1 MSKLSKF
8 VTKLFAFFATA
19 IKSVNSVYEALNEDM
34 KKLVPVAVNAVQAAK
49 VVVWSNTGESLKN
62 VIIGLC
68 PSTAGD
74 AVIEL
79 AYAWLKDK
87 GLPYLLTG
95 LQVSEAILQIE
106 DKEKQLVAVLNV
118 LDVADDKSEK
128 YLHLA
133 AGILEAL
140 SDGKLSFV
148 ECQKIAGEYYDN
160 FVKLKTLTPPDGRF

>member
-1 MSKLSKF
+1 MSKFSKF
-8 VTKLFAFFATA
+8 ITKLFAWIAAAAKSTTA
-19 IKSVNSVYEALNEDM
+19 VYDALEEDL

-49 VVVWSNTGESLKN
+49 FIVSSNTGESLKN
-62 VIIGLC
+62 LIVGLC
-68 PSTAGD
+68 PTAAGD
-74 AVIEL
+74 LAIEL

-95 LQVSEAILQIE
+95 LQVSESILQIE
-106 DKEKQLVAVLNV
+106 DKEKQLVAVLAALNV
-118 LDVADDKSEK
+118 DDDRSEK

-140 SDGKLSFV
+140 SDGKLSFI

-160 FVKLKTLTPPDGRF
+160 YVKVKS